1 MSSSKALDRVRRIID
16 AAMVFASFLVPAWPL
31 VFARL
36 HADHRGPLAWLLP
49 VGVLAAVSVVIA
61 RLADRWPLARYALVS
76 AAIVVAALINASDRN
91 TLTWLIIAVAGTVLV
106 RQLLG
111 ARTNQGLMRDLTRQR
126 AQLARQAFRDPLTG
140 LGNRALFMDHAR
152 DALAD
157 ADDTM
162 TAVIMLDLDGFK
174 GINDTYG
181 HAAGDQLLR
190 VVAERLN
197 ASVRTNDTVSRLG
210 GDEFVVLL
218 PRLTDDQIADT
229 VAERILHD
237 LLQPLEA
244 GDVVLTIRASAGIA
258 FTRGAGSD
266 VDALLREADAALY
279 QAKDDGKG
287 VARRFDPARFA
298 QAEQRRHDEDDLR
311 RAVAEQQFEVHYQP
325 IVDLDGEQTV
335 GVEALV
341 RWRHPARGLLP
352 PAAFLDLAED
362 IGLMPELGIWVL
374 ERACEQAVEWQ
385 RDHAGFELNVNLSA
399 SQLGSP
405 HLIDDIRAVLA
416 RTGIPPRLLVL
427 ELTESVA
434 LTDLAESARV
444 LGSLKT
450 LGVRIALDDFGTGFS
465 SLSHLGA
472 LPVDVVKIDRSF
484 VQAMPESATG
494 ASVAEAVLQIARTFG
509 LSPVAEGVED
519 ASQAERLRGLEC
531 AHAQGYHFAKPMPAP
546 EVTALL
552 GDQSGGKS
560 TSVSSRS
567 PAATRASS
575 GWPSP

>member
-1 MSSSKALDRVRRIID
+1 MSSSKVLDRVRRCID
-16 AAMVFASFLVPAWPL
+16 EAMIFASLMVLAWPV
-31 VFARL
+31 VFGRL
-36 HADHRGPLAWLLP
+36 NAENAGLLDWLLP
-49 VGVLAAVSVVIA
+49 AGIVLAVSVLVSK
-61 RLADRWPLARYALVS
+61 LADRWPLAQYAPVS
-76 AAIVVAALINASDRN
+76 AAVVMAALLNAGESGAQAE
-91 TLTWLIIAVAGTVLV
+91 LTWLIIMVAGAILV
-106 RQLLG
+106 RQFLG

-126 AQLARQAFRDPLTG
+126 AQLARQAFRDSLTG
-140 LGNRALFMDHAR
+140 LGNRAMFMDHAR

-162 TAVIMLDLDGFK
+162 TAVILLDLDGFK
-174 GINDTYG
+174 GVNDTYG
-181 HAAGDQLLR
+181 HAAGDELLR
-190 VVAERLN
+190 VTAERLN
-197 ASVRTNDTVSRLG
+197 ANVRANDTVSRLG

-229 VAERILHD
+229 VANRILRD
-237 LLQPLEA
+237 LLQPLVV
-244 GDVVLTIRASAGIA
+244 GDIVLTIRASAGIA
-258 FTRGAGSD
+258 ITRGAQHD
-266 VDALLREADAALY
+266 VDTILREADAALY

-311 RAVAEQQFEVHYQP
+311 QALALRQFEVFYQP
-325 IVDLDGEQTV
+325 IVDLAGEHTV

-341 RWRHPARGLLP
+341 RWRHPSRGLLP
-352 PAAFLDLAED
+352 PAAFLELAEEL
-362 IGLMPELGIWVL
+362 GLMPELGIWVL
-374 ERACEQAVEWQ
+374 EQACAQAVSWQ
-385 RDHAGFELNVNLSA
+385 RDNPDFELNVNLSA

-405 HLIDDIRAVLA
+405 ALTDDIRAVIE

-434 LTDLAESARV
+434 LVDLKESARV

-509 LSPVAEGVED
+509 LAPVAEGVED
-519 ASQAERLRGLEC
+519 EAQAARLRDLEC
-531 AHAQGYHFAKPMPAP
+531 AQAQGYHFAKPMPASG
-546 EVTALL
+546 VTELL
-552 GDQSGGKS
+552 TLQ
-560 TSVSSRS
+560 
-567 PAATRASS
+567 AAVQA
-575 GWPSP
+575 

>member
-1 MSSSKALDRVRRIID
+1 MSSSKALDRVRRVID
-16 AAMVFASFLVPAWPL
+16 EAMIFASLMVLAWPI
-31 VFARL
+31 VFERL
-36 HADHRGPLAWLLP
+36 HNEDRGVLDWLLP
-49 VGVLAAVSVVIA
+49 TAVVVVLSAVISK
-61 RLADRWPLARYALVS
+61 LADRWPLAQYAPVS
-76 AAIVVAALINASDRN
+76 AAIVVAGLINAGDRN
-91 TLTWLIIAVAGTVLV
+91 TLTWLIIAVAGTILV
-106 RQLLG
+106 RQFLG

-140 LGNRALFMDHAR
+140 LGNRAMFMDHAR

-162 TAVIMLDLDGFK
+162 TAVILLDLDGFK
-174 GINDTYG
+174 GVNDTYG
-181 HAAGDQLLR
+181 HAAGDALLR
-190 VVAERLN
+190 VTAERLN
-197 ASVRTNDTVSRLG
+197 ANVRANDTVSRLG

-229 VAERILHD
+229 VANRILRD
-237 LLQPLEA
+237 LLQPLVVGET
-244 GDVVLTIRASAGIA
+244 VLTIRASAGIA
-258 FTRGAGSD
+258 FTRGSGHD
-266 VDALLREADAALY
+266 VDAILREADAALY

-298 QAEQRRHDEDDLR
+298 EAEQRRHDEDDLR
-311 RAVAEQQFEVHYQP
+311 QALAERQFEVHYQP
-325 IVDLDGEQTV
+325 IVDLAGEHTV

-341 RWRHPARGLLP
+341 RWRHPSRGLLP
-352 PAAFLDLAED
+352 PAAFLELAEEL
-362 IGLMPELGIWVL
+362 GLMPELGLWVL
-374 ERACEQAVEWQ
+374 EQACEQAVAWQ
-385 RDHAGFELNVNLSA
+385 RDNPDFELNVNLSA

-405 HLIDDIRAVLA
+405 HLTDDVRAVLE
-416 RTGIPPRLLVL
+416 RTAIPPHLLVL

-509 LSPVAEGVED
+509 LAPVAEGVED
-519 ASQAERLRGLEC
+519 AVQAARLRDLDC
-531 AHAQGYHFAKPMPAP
+531 AQAQGYHFAKPMPAAG
-546 EVTALL
+546 VTDLL
-552 GDQSGGKS
+552 CTQ
-560 TSVSSRS
+560 R
-567 PAATRASS
+567 AAI
-575 GWPSP
+575 